1 MQISVLLPAYN
12 EGENLKN
19 LIPQIKQELEE
30 ENINYEIL
38 IVDSMNKI
46 DDTEEIAKENN
57 VKYYHRENGDNYGDA
72 IRTGILKAQN
82 EYLLV
87 MDADGS
93 HSPKELKKLIKD
105 CPNYDITIGSRYV
118 KIGVVLFFIFRN
130 NGKTDNNIM
139 LMLMSLIVIIAYRV
153 CLKIKVKDIS
163 NSLRIYKTED
173 LKKLDLES
181 NNFDIVE
188 EILIKLCLFNKNY
201 KIKEVPITFEKRKQ
215 GKSKRKLGKFILSY
229 IKTMQKLIKIR
240 RKTLKQAKEN
250 NK

>member
-38 IVDSMNKI
+38 IVDSMNKT

-118 KIGVVLFFIFRN
+118 K
-130 NGKTDNNIM
+130 NGKTENNIM
-139 LMLMSLIVIIAYRV
+139 LIFMSWMVNIAYRI

-181 NNFDIVE
+181 NNFDIVA

>member
-30 ENINYEIL
+30 ENINYEII
-38 IVDSMNKI
+38 IVDSMNKT

-93 HSPKELKKLIKD
+93 HSPKELKKLIK
-105 CPNYDITIGSRYV
+105 V
-118 KIGVVLFFIFRN
+118 
-130 NGKTDNNIM
+130 
-139 LMLMSLIVIIAYRV
+139 
-153 CLKIKVKDIS
+153 
-163 NSLRIYKTED
+163 
-173 LKKLDLES
+173 
-181 NNFDIVE
+181 
-188 EILIKLCLFNKNY
+188 
-201 KIKEVPITFEKRKQ
+201 
-215 GKSKRKLGKFILSY
+215 
-229 IKTMQKLIKIR
+229 
-240 RKTLKQAKEN
+240 
-250 NK
+250 

>member
-38 IVDSMNKI
+38 IVDSMNKT
-46 DDTEEIAKENN
+46 DGTEEIAKENN

-105 CPNYDITIGSRYV
+105 CPNYDIIIGSRYV
-118 KIGVVLFFIFRN
+118 K
-130 NGKTDNNIM
+130 NGKTENNIM
-139 LMLMSLIVIIAYRV
+139 LIFMSWMVNIAYRV

-215 GKSKRKLGKFILSY
+215 YTGRIAEYRPALQRRGKRGLSSC
-229 IKTMQKLIKIR
+229 R
-240 RKTLKQAKEN
+240 
-250 NK
+250 

>member
-30 ENINYEIL
+30 ENINYEII
-38 IVDSMNKI
+38 IVDSMNKT

-105 CPNYDITIGSRYV
+105 CPNYDIIIGSRYV
-118 KIGVVLFFIFRN
+118 K
-130 NGKTDNNIM
+130 NGKTENNIM
-139 LMLMSLIVIIAYRV
+139 LIFMSWMVNIAYRV

-250 NK
+250 SKWKIARRF